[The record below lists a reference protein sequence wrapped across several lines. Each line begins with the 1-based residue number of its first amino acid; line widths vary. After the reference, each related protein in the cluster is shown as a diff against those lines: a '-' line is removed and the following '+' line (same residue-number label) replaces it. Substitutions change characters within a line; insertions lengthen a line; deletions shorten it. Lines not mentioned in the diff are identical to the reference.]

1 MTGQGGEAMQVI
13 YMEVEGIKLT
23 YQLTKD
29 AVKLAKQLV
38 LFLLGTIRDT
48 PYKKQMGQTNIKN
61 FKARAGDQTT
71 IPATVDEETY
81 RRLKPMLKQYGIL
94 YHEFKP
100 LRSGKKGAVELIF
113 MEKDLALV
121 QELLSRLKKEKIRED
136 VKNGMEEEASEHS
149 FDENNRTE
157 TMDEFAENVGTT
169 TSEEVFDADMKERFG
184 EDYEKNIIDFEKYA
198 QEHQEKKNPKGQAA
212 GMDREKVD
220 NLAEIIQIKDHVT
233 RLKTGDSVQI
243 PFVYDVDNGKS
254 QITEET
260 ETHVKIAGKGL
271 NAEGNPGKWGSIWV
285 PKDAIYPSLDKEP
298 EAGGKR
304 TVYLPKDAD
313 IVVEDMTGKE
323 QPRKMKAA
331 DVDKLKSWNTGVF
344 ESGGKK
350 YQTFADE
357 RMQNNLDITISK
369 ELVHGETEEAYK
381 TRVPGTWG
389 ENVRYLWVDKADC
402 MDVYSG
408 QSLLTSLD
416 PEKNYKLYAG
426 DGTLTELMR
435 GKDLYHNHYD
445 AVNAGVRRKAQA
457 GLKTAAVGE
466 RRRM

>member
-1 MTGQGGEAMQVI
+1 MIGQGGEAMQVI

-61 FKARAGDQTT
+61 FKARAGDQAT

-169 TSEEVFDADMKERFG
+169 TSAEAFDADMKERFG

-198 QEHQEKKNPKGQAA
+198 QEHQEGKNPKGQAA

-220 NLAEIIQIKDHVT
+220 NLAEIIQIKDHAT

-243 PFVYDVDNGKS
+243 PFVYDADNGKS

-331 DVDKLKSWNTGVF
+331 DVDKLKSWNAGVF

-350 YQTFADE
+350 YQAVKDE

-389 ENVRYLWVDKADC
+389 ENVRYLWIDKADC

-408 QSLLTSLD
+408 QSLLTSLN

-426 DGTLTELMR
+426 DGTPTEMMR

-445 AVNAGVRRKAQA
+445 AVNAGVRRNAQA
-457 GLKTAAVGE
+457 TAAVGG